1 MENYIRNKNEENLEY
16 IKNNIGYVLAKS
28 LLLTIKTDTQAPLSM
43 IRKHL
48 HNFASFN
55 EEKKKRKEILIKKL
69 NSNNIKIH
77 DEINKNFTKKTMKDL
92 YHFVNNEDV
101 MDINASNEML
111 CLMKNI
117 FEVENVYIGTKYIKE
132 GKNKKKKKKIFNYK
146 NYIVKFFNTTEN
158 CELHNQILCN
168 ENDIN
173 NLFIILDNKK
183 KKKKKKFVFEK
194 CFMFNNFI
202 RGSYTYNSF
211 NDNFFSSV
219 NPFYG
224 DVDSLKRLKSNIS
237 ARKKK
242 IKGKEREIKKG
253 DHDEEEKEDDDNDE
267 EEKEDD
273 DNDEEEKEN
282 GDDDDEEKEND
293 DSVDEKEN
301 DDSVDEKEN
310 YDVDE
315 KENYDVDE
323 KENYDVEEKENYD
336 GEKKESD
343 GDIEKEEDINNDKN
357 NNEKEIDNKKKYNK
371 NDILMY
377 PHKYNIK
384 ENTEKDLLKILNLN
398 LTYACIYIYEVMEK
412 ENTFLYSYMKPGD
425 FLSIPII
432 YYTHY
437 NMNFLNELYFFKKN
451 NILNNN
457 MNVHNNN
464 EDNKGI
470 YGHKNDSAKNG
481 SMQNDYND
489 EMIENKEDN
498 KNEVFVLKNKK
509 CIQPELKF
517 IDENK
522 VEMCLCFDN
531 RGSTNKIKKKE
542 IINIINFSYFL
553 ITRIF
558 LYEKKAIENQVNFM
572 IENEYGEEK
581 HCIDNLNDK
590 IKNIKY
596 DNIIN
601 KYKNVLVD
609 HYYFKESNELI
620 KYVSLFLW
628 IQKKISKNEKKIFQI
643 KMIKVEYNRNIL
655 FTLFTT
661 YLLLE
666 YDYSYFTFLKSIDS
680 YEWTQLIF
688 HINKYFM
695 EKLIM
700 FNPIIYFEEK
710 EISKLQHINNLID
723 KLSLVKN
730 KKYPNHMENMT
741 TYGITLLNFFNQVSL
756 NILNEVIKIKENELS
771 TT

>member
-28 LLLTIKTDTQAPLSM
+28 LLLTIKTDTQAPLSI
-43 IRKHL
+43 IRKNL

-77 DEINKNFTKKTMKDL
+77 DEINKNFTKITMKDL

-111 CLMKNI
+111 CLMKDI
-117 FEVENVYIGTKYIKE
+117 FEVENVYIGKKYIKE
-132 GKNKKKKKKIFNYK
+132 GKKKKKNKKIFNYK

-168 ENDIN
+168 EDDIN
-173 NLFIILDNKK
+173 NLFIILDNTKK
-183 KKKKKKFVFEK
+183 KKKKKKFRFEK
-194 CFMFNNFI
+194 CFIFNNFI
-202 RGSYTYNSF
+202 RGSYTYDSF

-219 NPFYG
+219 NPFYAN
-224 DVDSLKRLKSNIS
+224 VDSLKRLKSNIRT
-237 ARKKK
+237 RKQK
-242 IKGKEREIKKG
+242 IKGKEKEIKKG
-253 DHDEEEKEDDDNDE
+253 DD
-267 EEKEDD
+267 
-273 DNDEEEKEN
+273 DEEEKEN
-282 GDDDDEEKEND
+282 EDDDEEKEND
-293 DSVDEKEN
+293 DDEEEKENEDDDEEKEN
-301 DDSVDEKEN
+301 DYDEEEKSN
-310 YDVDE
+310 YDEEEE
-315 KENYDVDE
+315 KSNYDEEEE
-323 KENYDVEEKENYD
+323 KSNHDVEA
-336 GEKKESD
+336 KKND
-343 GDIEKEEDINNDKN
+343 GDIEKEEDISNDKN
-357 NNEKEIDNKKKYNK
+357 NNEKEINNKKKYNK
-371 NDILMY
+371 NDISTH

-384 ENTEKDLLKILNLN
+384 ENTEKDILKILNLN

-412 ENTFLYSYMKPGD
+412 ENMFLYSYMKPGD

-437 NMNFLNELYFFKKN
+437 NMNFLNELYLFKKN

-457 MNVHNNN
+457 TNVYNNN
-464 EDNKGI
+464 EDNKEF
-470 YGHKNDSAKNG
+470 YEHKNDSAKND
-481 SMQNDYND
+481 SMQYDYND

-531 RGSTNKIKKKE
+531 RASTNKIKKKE
-542 IINIINFSYFL
+542 IINIIHFSYFL

-558 LYEKKAIENQVNFM
+558 LYEKKAIEKQVNFM
-572 IENEYGEEK
+572 IENECGEEK

-601 KYKNVLVD
+601 KYKNILVD

-643 KMIKVEYNRNIL
+643 KMIKVEYNRKIL

-661 YLLLE
+661 YLILE

-680 YEWTQLIF
+680 YEWAQLIF

-700 FNPIIYFEEK
+700 FNPVICFEEK
-710 EISKLQHINNLID
+710 DISKLQHINDLID
-723 KLSLVKN
+723 KLALVKN

-741 TYGITLLNFFNQVSL
+741 TYGISLLNFFNQVSL
-756 NILNEVIKIKENELS
+756 NILNEVIKIKENEL
-771 TT
+771 TAT

>member
-1 MENYIRNKNEENLEY
+1 MENYIKNKNEENLEY

-28 LLLTIKTDTQAPLSM
+28 LLLTIKTDTQAPLSI

-92 YHFVNNEDV
+92 YHFVNTEDV

-132 GKNKKKKKKIFNYK
+132 GKNKKKQKKISNYK
-146 NYIVKFFNTTEN
+146 NNIVKFFNTTEN
-158 CELHNQILCN
+158 CELHNQIL
-168 ENDIN
+168 
-173 NLFIILDNKK
+173 
-183 KKKKKKFVFEK
+183 
-194 CFMFNNFI
+194 
-202 RGSYTYNSF
+202 GSYTYDSF
-211 NDNFFSSV
+211 NDNFFPLV
-219 NPFYG
+219 NPFYRNE
-224 DVDSLKRLKSNIS
+224 DTLKRLKKN
-237 ARKKK
+237 
-242 IKGKEREIKKG
+242 
-253 DHDEEEKEDDDNDE
+253 
-267 EEKEDD
+267 
-273 DNDEEEKEN
+273 
-282 GDDDDEEKEND
+282 DDDEEKEND
-293 DSVDEKEN
+293 DDDEKA
-301 DDSVDEKEN
+301 N
-310 YDVDE
+310 YYV
-315 KENYDVDE
+315 
-323 KENYDVEEKENYD
+323 
-336 GEKKESD
+336 EKKESD
-343 GDIEKEEDINNDKN
+343 GDIAEEKINNDKN
-357 NNEKEIDNKKKYNK
+357 NNKKEINNKQIYNK
-371 NDILMY
+371 NDILIH
-377 PHKYNIK
+377 PHKNNIK

-412 ENTFLYSYMKPGD
+412 ENMFLYSYMKPGD

-437 NMNFLNELYFFKKN
+437 NMNFLNELYIFKKN

-457 MNVHNNN
+457 TNVYNNN
-464 EDNKGI
+464 EDNKEF
-470 YGHKNDSAKNG
+470 YGHNNDSAKKE

-489 EMIENKEDN
+489 EMIETKEDN

-509 CIQPELKF
+509 CIQPELKC

-542 IINIINFSYFL
+542 IINIIHFSYFL

-590 IKNIKY
+590 INNLKY

-601 KYKNVLVD
+601 KYKNVLAD

-628 IQKKISKNEKKIFQI
+628 IQKKISKNEKKIYQI
-643 KMIKVEYNRNIL
+643 KMIKVEYNRKIL

-700 FNPIIYFEEK
+700 FNPVICFEG
-710 EISKLQHINNLID
+710 
-723 KLSLVKN
+723 
-730 KKYPNHMENMT
+730 YR
-741 TYGITLLNFFNQVSL
+741 
-756 NILNEVIKIKENELS
+756 
-771 TT
+771 

>member
-1 MENYIRNKNEENLEY
+1 MENYIKNKNEENLEY

-28 LLLTIKTDTQAPLSM
+28 LLLTIKTDTQTPLSI

-77 DEINKNFTKKTMKDL
+77 DEINKNFSKKTMKDL
-92 YHFVNNEDV
+92 YHFVNTEDV

-132 GKNKKKKKKIFNYK
+132 GKNKKKQKKISNYK
-146 NYIVKFFNTTEN
+146 NNIVKFFNTTEN

-168 ENDIN
+168 EDHIN

-183 KKKKKKFVFEK
+183 KKKKKKINKFVFEK
-194 CFMFNNFI
+194 YFIFNNVI
-202 RGSYTYNSF
+202 RGSYTYDSF
-211 NDNFFSSV
+211 NHNFFPSV
-219 NPFYG
+219 NPFYRNE
-224 DVDSLKRLKSNIS
+224 DTLKRLKINIR

-242 IKGKEREIKKG
+242 TNGKEREIKKG
-253 DHDEEEKEDDDNDE
+253 DHDVEKE
-267 EEKEDD
+267 
-273 DNDEEEKEN
+273 
-282 GDDDDEEKEND
+282 DDDDEEKEND
-293 DSVDEKEN
+293 DDEEKEN
-301 DDSVDEKEN
+301 DDD
-310 YDVDE
+310 
-315 KENYDVDE
+315 
-323 KENYDVEEKENYD
+323 EEKENDDDEEKENEDDEEKENDDEEKENDDDEEKENDDDEEKENDDDDEKANYYV
-336 GEKKESD
+336 EKKESD
-343 GDIEKEEDINNDKN
+343 GDITEEKINNDKN
-357 NNEKEIDNKKKYNK
+357 NNKKEINNKQKYNK
-371 NDILMY
+371 KDILIH
-377 PHKYNIK
+377 PHKNNIK

-412 ENTFLYSYMKPGD
+412 ENMFLYSYMKPGD

-437 NMNFLNELYFFKKN
+437 NMNFLNELYIFKKN

-457 MNVHNNN
+457 TNVYNNN
-464 EDNKGI
+464 EDNKEF
-470 YGHKNDSAKNG
+470 YGHNNDIAKKE

-489 EMIENKEDN
+489 EMIETKEDN

-509 CIQPELKF
+509 CIQPELKC

-542 IINIINFSYFL
+542 IINIIHFSYFL

-581 HCIDNLNDK
+581 HCIDNLNEK
-590 IKNIKY
+590 IKNLKY

-601 KYKNVLVD
+601 KYKNVLAD

-628 IQKKISKNEKKIFQI
+628 IQKKISKNEKKIYQI
-643 KMIKVEYNRNIL
+643 KMIKVEYNRKIF

-700 FNPIIYFEEK
+700 FNPVICFEEK

-756 NILNEVIKIKENELS
+756 NILN
-771 TT
+771 

>member
-28 LLLTIKTDTQAPLSM
+28 LLLTIKTDTQAPLSI

-77 DEINKNFTKKTMKDL
+77 DEINKNFRKKTMEDL
-92 YHFVNNEDV
+92 YHFVNNEEM
-101 MDINASNEML
+101 MDINTSNEIL
-111 CLMKNI
+111 CLMKNV

-168 ENDIN
+168 DNDIN

-183 KKKKKKFVFEK
+183 KKKKKKI
-194 CFMFNNFI
+194 FMFNNAI
-202 RGSYTYNSF
+202 RGSYTYDSF
-211 NDNFFSSV
+211 NNNLFPSV
-219 NPFYG
+219 NPFYRN
-224 DVDSLKRLKSNIS
+224 VDTLKRLKSNIS

-253 DHDEEEKEDDDNDE
+253 DHDEEKENDD
-267 EEKEDD
+267 
-273 DNDEEEKEN
+273 EEKEN
-282 GDDDDEEKEND
+282 YDEEKEND
-293 DSVDEKEN
+293 DEEKENYDEEKENYDEEKENYDEEKEN
-301 DDSVDEKEN
+301 DDGEKEN
-310 YDVDE
+310 YDEE
-315 KENYDVDE
+315 KENYD
-323 KENYDVEEKENYD
+323 EEKENYD
-336 GEKKESD
+336 GEKENYDEEKANYYVEKKESD
-343 GDIEKEEDINNDKN
+343 RDIEKEEDISNDKH
-357 NNEKEIDNKKKYNK
+357 NNEKEINNKKKYNK
-371 NDILMY
+371 DDILIHH
-377 PHKYNIK
+377 HKNNIK
-384 ENTEKDLLKILNLN
+384 KNTEKDLLKILNLN

-412 ENTFLYSYMKPGD
+412 ENMFLYSYMKPGD

-437 NMNFLNELYFFKKN
+437 NMNYLNELYFFKKN
-451 NILNNN
+451 NIFNNN
-457 MNVHNNN
+457 TNVYNNN
-464 EDNKGI
+464 EDNEGF
-470 YGHKNDSAKNG
+470 YGHKNDRAKNEI
-481 SMQNDYND
+481 MKNDYND

-498 KNEVFVLKNKK
+498 KNEVFVLNNKK

-542 IINIINFSYFL
+542 IINIIHFSYFL

-643 KMIKVEYNRNIL
+643 KMIKVEYNRKIL
-655 FTLFTT
+655 FTLYTT

-688 HINKYFM
+688 YINKYFM

-700 FNPIIYFEEK
+700 FNPVICFEEK
-710 EISKLQHINNLID
+710 EITKLQHINNLID

-756 NILNEVIKIKENELS
+756 NILNEVIKIKENKL
-771 TT
+771 TTT

>member
-1 MENYIRNKNEENLEY
+1 MENYIKNKNEENLEY

-28 LLLTIKTDTQAPLSM
+28 LLLTIKTDTQAPLSI

-92 YHFVNNEDV
+92 YHFVNTEDV

-132 GKNKKKKKKIFNYK
+132 GKNKKKQKKISNYK
-146 NYIVKFFNTTEN
+146 NNIVKFFNTTEN

-168 ENDIN
+168 EDHIN

-183 KKKKKKFVFEK
+183 
-194 CFMFNNFI
+194 
-202 RGSYTYNSF
+202 
-211 NDNFFSSV
+211 
-219 NPFYG
+219 
-224 DVDSLKRLKSNIS
+224 
-237 ARKKK
+237 
-242 IKGKEREIKKG
+242 
-253 DHDEEEKEDDDNDE
+253 
-267 EEKEDD
+267 
-273 DNDEEEKEN
+273 
-282 GDDDDEEKEND
+282 
-293 DSVDEKEN
+293 
-301 DDSVDEKEN
+301 N
-310 YDVDE
+310 YYV
-315 KENYDVDE
+315 
-323 KENYDVEEKENYD
+323 
-336 GEKKESD
+336 EKKESD
-343 GDIEKEEDINNDKN
+343 GDIAEEKINNDKN
-357 NNEKEIDNKKKYNK
+357 NNKKEINNKQIYNK
-371 NDILMY
+371 NDILIH
-377 PHKYNIK
+377 PHKNNIK

-412 ENTFLYSYMKPGD
+412 ENMFLYSYMKPGD

-437 NMNFLNELYFFKKN
+437 NMNFLNELYIFKKN

-457 MNVHNNN
+457 TNVYNNN
-464 EDNKGI
+464 EDNKEF
-470 YGHKNDSAKNG
+470 YGHNNDSAKKE

-489 EMIENKEDN
+489 EMIETKEDN

-509 CIQPELKF
+509 CIQPELKC

-542 IINIINFSYFL
+542 IINIIHFSYFL

-590 IKNIKY
+590 INNLKY

-601 KYKNVLVD
+601 KYKNVLAD

-628 IQKKISKNEKKIFQI
+628 IQKKISKNEKKIYQI
-643 KMIKVEYNRNIL
+643 KMIKVEYNRKIL

-700 FNPIIYFEEK
+700 FNPVICFEEK

-756 NILNEVIKIKENELS
+756 NILNEVIKIKENEL
-771 TT
+771 TTT

>member
-1 MENYIRNKNEENLEY
+1 M
-16 IKNNIGYVLAKS
+16 
-28 LLLTIKTDTQAPLSM
+28 
-43 IRKHL
+43 
-48 HNFASFN
+48 
-55 EEKKKRKEILIKKL
+55 
-69 NSNNIKIH
+69 KIP
-77 DEINKNFTKKTMKDL
+77 
-92 YHFVNNEDV
+92 
-101 MDINASNEML
+101 S
-111 CLMKNI
+111 
-117 FEVENVYIGTKYIKE
+117 
-132 GKNKKKKKKIFNYK
+132 
-146 NYIVKFFNTTEN
+146 
-158 CELHNQILCN
+158 
-168 ENDIN
+168 
-173 NLFIILDNKK
+173 
-183 KKKKKKFVFEK
+183 
-194 CFMFNNFI
+194 
-202 RGSYTYNSF
+202 
-211 NDNFFSSV
+211 
-219 NPFYG
+219 
-224 DVDSLKRLKSNIS
+224 
-237 ARKKK
+237 
-242 IKGKEREIKKG
+242 
-253 DHDEEEKEDDDNDE
+253 
-267 EEKEDD
+267 
-273 DNDEEEKEN
+273 KEN
-282 GDDDDEEKEND
+282 DDDEEKEND
-293 DSVDEKEN
+293 DDDEKA
-301 DDSVDEKEN
+301 N
-310 YDVDE
+310 YYV
-315 KENYDVDE
+315 
-323 KENYDVEEKENYD
+323 
-336 GEKKESD
+336 EKKESD
-343 GDIEKEEDINNDKN
+343 GDIAEEKINNDKN
-357 NNEKEIDNKKKYNK
+357 NNKKEINNKQIYNK
-371 NDILMY
+371 NDILIH
-377 PHKYNIK
+377 PHKNNIK

-412 ENTFLYSYMKPGD
+412 ENMFLYSYMKPGD

-437 NMNFLNELYFFKKN
+437 NMNFLNELYIFKKN

-457 MNVHNNN
+457 TNVYNNN
-464 EDNKGI
+464 EDNKEF
-470 YGHKNDSAKNG
+470 YGHNNDSAKKE

-489 EMIENKEDN
+489 EMIETKEDN

-509 CIQPELKF
+509 CIQPELKC

-542 IINIINFSYFL
+542 IINIIHFSYFL

-590 IKNIKY
+590 INNLKY

-601 KYKNVLVD
+601 KYKNVLAD

-628 IQKKISKNEKKIFQI
+628 IQKKISKNEKKIYQI
-643 KMIKVEYNRNIL
+643 KMIKVEYNRKIL

-700 FNPIIYFEEK
+700 FNPVICFEEK

-741 TYGITLLNFFNQVSL
+741 TYGITLLNFFNQVL
-756 NILNEVIKIKENELS
+756 KKKKKNIK
-771 TT
+771 